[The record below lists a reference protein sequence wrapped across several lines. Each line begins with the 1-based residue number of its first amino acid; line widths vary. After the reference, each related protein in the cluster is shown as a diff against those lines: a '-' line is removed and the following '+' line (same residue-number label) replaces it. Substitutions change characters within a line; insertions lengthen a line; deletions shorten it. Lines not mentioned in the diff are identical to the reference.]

1 MDRRISVEWS
11 LNEIASTMNRTG
23 IRSTELAS
31 VLLWNAKPEGDNL
44 GSVLRA
50 RRYVPTPPEST
61 GIDTIHLLEMYTLLF
76 IRAVQI

>member
-1 MDRRISVEWS
+1 MVFERDRIDHEPDGHTFDRARERPTV
-11 LNEIASTMNRTG
+11 
-23 IRSTELAS
+23 
-31 VLLWNAKPEGDNL
+31 LWNAKPEGDNL

>member
-50 RRYVPTPPEST
+50 VGTYQRRQNLRVLTQY
-61 GIDTIHLLEMYTLLF
+61 IF
-76 IRAVQI
+76 